1 MAADSDPAIRQQTTV
16 AEARPEPRPSRWRPI
31 LRNGMPI
38 LGVMLVIALVAAIAA
53 YIHDSNR
60 RGAISLSNDLLDAID
75 HRIDVQLN
83 AYFSPA
89 ERFLDWSH
97 EISGDRGVFDG
108 GTATEAFALKTLPKI
123 PPAAG
128 YSYGDPEGN
137 FMYIVANARGGYD
150 TKLIDRR
157 DGKHV
162 VTWTRR
168 DAAGKVIGTEQ
179 DPNDTFDPRTRPWYV
194 GAEKAGGV
202 YWTDT
207 YSFFTL
213 RKPGITLSLP
223 HYDSRHQLTAVAGVD
238 IEVASLCTFLKGLE
252 IGITG
257 KAIVVDGSGRVVAY
271 PSDDWLPAD
280 RPDAVAPQLDQ
291 LNDPVLTRVYNRLRV
306 EGYGRNVLDVGNRRI
321 IILSEPLKALTG
333 RDWSVLIV
341 VPEADFV
348 GFVATSGWI
357 ALAMSGLVGLIMVA
371 LAALLVWRGLLAER
385 RGAAAIIRQG
395 VLEQHTQAFADL
407 AGTQDLIDRT
417 SRAGVRAATERAVAT
432 SGAKRAG
439 IWRLTPDGRTLT
451 CEDCYDQAAT
461 DHTAGAE
468 LYRDELPKLFAALA
482 MRQSID
488 ISHAGSDPRTS
499 ELSAVYLEPLGID
512 DVYISPIV
520 SGDKLTGLLMLE
532 APRRGDRGAGLGEFC
547 SALSSLLALR
557 FLPDTDQ
564 PASSRPASPPVPSGG
579 PTGGEPGHRPE
590 PDEEQSDVLTARRAT
605 LERTLLSHGSSLAR
619 LGKGRIDQAAVSV
632 LKLPDWM
639 VAAQRLTD
647 DEQAARMEAVV
658 AAVREAIERSGVA
671 YAALLDDQ
679 IVLASFPDE
688 SGPDEPGDNTIA
700 ANSIGASSIGAEAR
714 RVALA
719 AIDLRDRL
727 LEITASWG
735 AGSEFR
741 ISMDIGSVMASHV
754 GADAAARNLW
764 GGAVAVAKVLAATG
778 GRRLITVSEAAY
790 SVLARDFLFRPRGT
804 YFLPE
809 TGTMRTFVL
818 VGEL

>member
-1 MAADSDPAIRQQTTV
+1 MAADFNSAIQQQGTEV
-16 AEARPEPRPSRWRPI
+16 KARPEPRPSRWRAI
-31 LRNGMPI
+31 LHNGMPI

-60 RGAISLSNDLLDAID
+60 RGAVSLSNDLLDAID
-75 HRIDVQLN
+75 RRIDVQLN

-89 ERFLDWSH
+89 EQFLDWSH
-97 EISGDRGVFDG
+97 EIAGERGVFDG

-123 PPAAG
+123 PAVAG
-128 YSYGDPEGN
+128 YSYGDPDGN
-137 FMYIVANARGGYD
+137 FQYIVVNDQGGYD

-157 DGKHV
+157 DGKHR

-168 DAAGKVIGTEQ
+168 DAEGKVTATEE
-179 DPNDTFDPRTRPWYV
+179 DPADTYDPRIRPWYL
-194 GAEKAGGV
+194 GATKAGQA

-223 HYDSRHQLTAVAGVD
+223 HYDSQHRLTAVSGLD
-238 IEVASLCTFLKGLE
+238 IEVATLCAFLKGLE

-280 RPDAVAPQLDQ
+280 TPDAVAPQLDQ

-306 EGYGRNVLDVGNRRI
+306 EGYGRKVLDVGDRRI

-348 GFVATSGWI
+348 GFVAASGWI
-357 ALAMSGLVGLIMVA
+357 ALVMSGVVGLIMVA
-371 LAALLVWRGLLAER
+371 LAALLVWRGVLAER
-385 RGAAAIIRQG
+385 RSAAATTRQG

-417 SRAGVRAATERAVAT
+417 SKAGVRAATEKAVAT

-439 IWRLTPDGRTLT
+439 IWRFTPDGRRLA
-451 CEDCYDQAAT
+451 CEDCYDQVAS
-461 DHTAGAE
+461 DHTSGME

-482 MRQSID
+482 MRQPID
-488 ISHAGSDPRTS
+488 TDHAGSDPRTS
-499 ELSAVYLEPLGID
+499 ELSTIYLEPLGID
-512 DVYISPIV
+512 GVYIAPIV
-520 SGDKLTGLLMLE
+520 SGDKLVGILMIE

-547 SALSSLLALR
+547 GALSSLLALR
-557 FLPDTDQ
+557 FLPDADQ
-564 PASSRPASPPVPSGG
+564 PVSSVPAPSPARPAGPPADRLP
-579 PTGGEPGHRPE
+579 EPGE
-590 PDEEQSDVLTARRAT
+590 GQGDVLAARRAT
-605 LERTLLSHGSSLAR
+605 LERTLLSHGCSSLAA

-639 VAAQRLTD
+639 LAAQRLTE
-647 DEQAARMEAVV
+647 DESASRMETVV
-658 AAVREAIERSGVA
+658 AAVRDAIEGSGVA

-679 IVLASFPDE
+679 IVLASFPD
-688 SGPDEPGDNTIA
+688 GPAGGSTTA
-700 ANSIGASSIGAEAR
+700 GSIGAEAR
-714 RVALA
+714 RVALT
-719 AIDLRDRL
+719 AIALRDRL
-727 LEITASWG
+727 IEITASWG

-741 ISMDIGSVMASHV
+741 MSMDIGSVMTSSV

-764 GGAVAVAKVLAATG
+764 GGAIAVAKVLAATG

>member
-1 MAADSDPAIRQQTTV
+1 MAAEFNPVIRQQTTV
-16 AEARPEPRPSRWRPI
+16 GEARPDPRRSRWRI
-31 LRNGMPI
+31 VLRNAMPI
-38 LGVMLVIALVAAIAA
+38 LGMVVIIALVVAIAT

-60 RGAISLSNDLLDAID
+60 RGAVSLSNDLLDAID
-75 HRIDVQLN
+75 RRIDVQLN

-89 ERFLDWSH
+89 EQFLDWSQ
-97 EISGDRGVFDG
+97 EIAGDRGVFDG
-108 GTATEAFALKTLPKI
+108 GTATEAFALKTLRKI
-123 PPAAG
+123 PPVAG

-137 FMYIVANARGGYD
+137 FLYIVANAQGGYD

-157 DGKHV
+157 DGKDV

-168 DAAGKVIGTEQ
+168 DATGKVIGTEE
-179 DPNDTFDPRTRPWYV
+179 DPSDTFDPRTRPWYV
-194 GAEKAGGV
+194 GAAKAGHS

-207 YSFFTL
+207 YLFFTL
-213 RKPGITLSLP
+213 RKPGITLSVP
-223 HYDSRHQLTAVAGVD
+223 HYDSRHQLIAVSGVD
-238 IEVASLCTFLKGLE
+238 IELASLSAFLKGLE

-271 PSDDWLPAD
+271 PSDSWLPTD

-291 LNDPVLTRVYNRLRV
+291 MGDPVLTRVYNRLRV
-306 EGYGRNVLDVGNRRI
+306 EGYGRNVLDVGDQRI
-321 IILSEPLKALTG
+321 IVLSEAMKALTG

-371 LAALLVWRGLLAER
+371 LAAWLVWRGVLAER
-385 RGAAAIIRQG
+385 RGAAAAIRQS
-395 VLEQHTQAFADL
+395 VLEEHTQAFADL
-407 AGTQDLIDRT
+407 AGTQDLIDP
-417 SRAGVRAATERAVAT
+417 SSQAGVRAATERAAAT

-439 IWRLTPDGRTLT
+439 IWRLTPDGRTLV

-488 ISHAGSDPRTS
+488 IVDAGSDPRTS

-512 DVYISPIV
+512 GVYISPIV

-532 APRRGDRGAGLGEFC
+532 APRRGDRGAGLSEFC

-557 FLPDTDQ
+557 FLPDAD
-564 PASSRPASPPVPSGG
+564 RPASAPAMPPSGPVP
-579 PTGGEPGHRPE
+579 TGMPKGRRPE
-590 PDEEQSDVLTARRAT
+590 VEEEQSDALAARRAT
-605 LERTLLSHGSSLAR
+605 LERTLLGHGSSLAR

-632 LKLPDWM
+632 LKLPDWLL
-639 VAAQRLTD
+639 AAQRVTD
-647 DEQAARMEAVV
+647 DEQATRREVV
-658 AAVREAIERSGVA
+658 VGVVREALKRSGIA
-671 YAALLDDQ
+671 YAALDDDQ
-679 IVLASFPDE
+679 IVLASFPDGE
-688 SGPDEPGDNTIA
+688 RGGGSIA
-700 ANSIGASSIGAEAR
+700 AEAR
-714 RVALA
+714 RAAVA
-719 AIDLRDRL
+719 AIDLRDHL
-727 LEITASWG
+727 LEATASWG
-735 AGSEFR
+735 VGSEFR
-741 ISMDIGSVMASHV
+741 ISMDIGSVMTSQV
-754 GADAAARNLW
+754 GDDTSARNLW

>member
-1 MAADSDPAIRQQTTV
+1 MAADSNPVIRQQTTV
-16 AEARPEPRPSRWRPI
+16 GEARPNPRSSRWRAI

-38 LGVMLVIALVAAIAA
+38 LGMVVIIALVIAIAA
-53 YIHDSNR
+53 YVHDSNR
-60 RGAISLSNDLLDAID
+60 RGAVSLSNDLLDAID
-75 HRIDVQLN
+75 RRIDVQLK

-89 ERFLDWSH
+89 EQFLDWSQ

-108 GTATEAFALKTLPKI
+108 GTATESFALKTLPKI
-123 PPAAG
+123 PPIAG

-137 FMYIVANARGGYD
+137 FLYIVANARGGYD

-157 DGKHV
+157 GGKHV
-162 VTWTRR
+162 VTWVRR
-168 DAAGKVIGTEQ
+168 DAAGKVIGTEE
-179 DPNDTFDPRTRPWYV
+179 DPGDTFDPRTRPWYV
-194 GAEKAGGV
+194 GAAKAGQA
-202 YWTDT
+202 YWTDA
-207 YSFFTL
+207 YLFFTL
-213 RKPGITLSLP
+213 RKPGITLSVP
-223 HYDSRHQLTAVAGVD
+223 HYDSRHQLAAVSGVD
-238 IEVASLCTFLKGLE
+238 IELASLSAFLKGLE

-271 PSDDWLPAD
+271 PSDSWLPAD
-280 RPDAVAPQLDQ
+280 KPDAVAPKLDQ
-291 LNDPVLTRVYNRLRV
+291 LDDPVLTRVYNRLRV
-306 EGYGRNVLDVGNRRI
+306 EGYGRNVLDVGDQRI
-321 IILSEPLKALTG
+321 IVLSEAMKALTG

-357 ALAMSGLVGLIMVA
+357 ALLMSGLVGLIMVA
-371 LAALLVWRGLLAER
+371 LAALLVWRGVLAER
-385 RGAAAIIRQG
+385 QGAAAATRQS
-395 VLEQHTQAFADL
+395 VLEEHTQAFADL
-407 AGTQDLIDRT
+407 AGTRDLIDR
-417 SRAGVRAATERAVAT
+417 SSQAGVRAATERAAAT

-461 DHTAGAE
+461 DHTAGTE

-482 MRQSID
+482 TRQSID
-488 ISHAGSDPRTS
+488 IAHAGSDPRTS

-532 APRRGDRGAGLGEFC
+532 APRRGDRGAGLSEFC

-557 FLPDTDQ
+557 FLPDAD
-564 PASSRPASPPVPSGG
+564 RPASALAMPSPGPP
-579 PTGGEPGHRPE
+579 PGRRAE
-590 PDEEQSDVLTARRAT
+590 AEEEQSDVLTARRAT

-632 LKLPDWM
+632 LKLPDWLL
-639 VAAQRLTD
+639 AAQRVTD
-647 DEQAARMEAVV
+647 DEQATRMEVV
-658 AAVREAIERSGVA
+658 VGVVREAVARSGIT
-671 YAALLDDQ
+671 YAALDDDQ
-679 IVLASFPDE
+679 IVLASFPD
-688 SGPDEPGDNTIA
+688 DERGGGSIA
-700 ANSIGASSIGAEAR
+700 AEAR
-714 RVALA
+714 RTAVA
-719 AIDLRDRL
+719 AIDLRDHL
-727 LEITASWG
+727 LEVTAAWG
-735 AGSEFR
+735 AGAEFR
-741 ISMDIGSVMASHV
+741 ISMDIGSVMTSQVGDGASV
-754 GADAAARNLW
+754 RNLW
-764 GGAVAVAKVLAATG
+764 GGAVAVAKVLATTG